1 MIIIILL
8 LMVGREGV
16 VCESKMKMKATSMIT
31 MDIIMITASHW
42 AVVHREPGW
51 GSSLPV
57 EVLLGADH
65 THQKSLPTSRILGP
79 ILVSYVYEERGTY
92 WLFGLCAA
100 SLLATG
106 ILTLAAYR

>member
-1 MIIIILL
+1 
-8 LMVGREGV
+8 
-16 VCESKMKMKATSMIT
+16 

-65 THQKSLPTSRILGP
+65 AHHHDGEKLLPTRIIGP
-79 ILVSYVYEERGTY
+79 ILVSYVYEEKGTY